1 MTMDYVYIG
10 YRDLPRYFNDQ
21 TQMGGTPFNSDIR
34 LSTSVAGAY
43 LLSYSGQDYAVS
55 NERGE
60 KFTEEVL
67 AKCTDKHRGFFP
79 LGPSYNDQTV
89 AAVIEIHEGRD
100 YSYYDMDA
108 EELLQMLTALRDESG
123 EPLDRRGVIN
133 HCYPNPK
140 LPEGDFF
147 LQGIYHQKF
156 IPDNS
161 SPSVIQAVRYD
172 KVTSNFW
179 VYDGE
184 AHIEVREGNIENK
197 YDVPAELIPEIKE
210 KVRALCEDPAEAY
223 VEDGAFEAFVNFGE
237 NGEKKIFTKPDET
250 LALLK
255 EIASK
260 SVFKESEEIKDF
272 SFYGGA
278 ASRSAFQNIGM
289 FGLNMMQ
296 AQQAAQAQNPPPG
309 PTPDPEPA
317 DPDRCLYCGAPRN
330 GHKFCTECGGEFK

>member
-1 MTMDYVYIG
+1 MSVYIA

-21 TQMGGTPFNSDIR
+21 NQMGGTPFNSDIR
-34 LSTSVAGAY
+34 LMTSEAGAY
-43 LLSYSGQDYAVS
+43 LLTYSGQDYAVS

-79 LGPSYNDQTV
+79 LKPSYNGRNI
-89 AAVIEIHEGRD
+89 AAVIEIHKDRD
-100 YSYYDMDA
+100 FAYYDMDA

-123 EPLDRRGVIN
+123 EPLDRKGVIN
-133 HCYPNPK
+133 HCYPNPA

-156 IPDNS
+156 IPDKN
-161 SPSVIQAVRYD
+161 SPSVIQSFTYD
-172 KVTSNFW
+172 KVTSDFW

-184 AHIEVREGNIENK
+184 AHIEVREDNTKNT

-210 KVRALCEDPAEAY
+210 KVRQLCEDPAEAY

-237 NGEKKIFTKPDET
+237 NGEKKIFTKPDKT

-260 SVFKESEEIKDF
+260 CVFKGSEEVKGL
-272 SFYGGA
+272 SFYGGE
-278 ASRSAFQNIGM
+278 ASRSAFCGM
-289 FGLNMMQ
+289 FSKIPPDMQ
-296 AQQAAQAQNPPPG
+296 TAVLVSQEAKAVREAAG
-309 PTPDPEPA
+309 PDPEPA

-330 GHKFCTECGGEFK
+330 GHRFCTECGGEFK